1 MIISVMTHVRREFD
15 LMRHHVNAI
24 IHDLDRDQL
33 LWTPPGRTNRIGTT
47 LLHILTGEDRLI
59 HDVLQ
64 GRPWLCAYGDWQAQ
78 MGISALPIRGHEW
91 TDVDLT
97 MLQLAPLWAYAQ
109 AVAEATTAYLALLS
123 DEDLEDQVE
132 VYGQPQSRAQ
142 ALLSVV
148 IHNVSHAGEIAAL
161 KGLQGMPGRPT

>member
-1 MIISVMTHVRREFD
+1 MMMSVMTHVQREFD

-47 LLHILTGEDRLI
+47 LLHVLTGEDRLI

-64 GRPWLCAYGDWQAQ
+64 GRPWLGADGGWQAQ

-97 MLQLAPLWAYAQ
+97 MLQVAPLWAYGR

-132 VYGQPQSRAQ
+132 VYGQLQSRAQ

-161 KGLQGMPGRPT
+161 KGLLP